1 MAEFHQPRVTMSR
14 YNLEYRIDRFDLM
27 MTRWMARHG
36 LIFLRVALGI
46 VFFWFGAL
54 KLFPGLSP
62 AEELVKATVPF
73 LPGRGFMIVLAVW
86 EMLIGIGFSSGRAL
100 RATLL
105 LLFFALAGTL
115 RALFV

>member
-1 MAEFHQPRVTMSR
+1 MCR
-14 YNLEYRIDRFDLM
+14 YNLDLRIDRFDLM
-27 MTRWMARHG
+27 MTRWMARHV

-73 LPGRGFMIVLAVW
+73 LPGRGFMIVLAIW
-86 EMLIGIGFSSGRAL
+86 EMLIGLGFITGRAL
-100 RATLL
+100 RATIF
-105 LLFFALAGTL
+105 LLFLQMPATMAPIVLL
-115 RALFV
+115 RAT